1 MIHDDYANIQRRL
14 LDIYERGHLMEQQ
27 QFNQAIIELTGNV
40 DIMVRRRRQENAP
53 PVPPVAHQAG
63 SYTAPLRDPYVPPV
77 AHQAWLGLNRMA
89 PLRDPY
95 MPPSPRRQV
104 GPYTAPLRPVVRRNP
119 LEKMVTIKK
128 AEFDAICTDSCS
140 ICLEKHIKGD
150 TIMTECNHEFGIQCY
165 NSWMTAPMSNHKCPS
180 CRKETPRVTMYKTRC
195 RKPRPIIIEDEEE
208 PVQELV
214 GF

>member
-1 MIHDDYANIQRRL
+1 MTSQDDYANIQRIL

-27 QFNQAIIELTGNV
+27 QFNRAINEITRNAH
-40 DIMVRRRRQENAP
+40 IMVRRRRRQENAP

-63 SYTAPLRDPYVPPV
+63 SYTAPPRDP
-77 AHQAWLGLNRMA
+77 
-89 PLRDPY
+89 
-95 MPPSPRRQV
+95 PRRQV

-128 AEFDAICTDSCS
+128 AEFDAICTESCS

-150 TIMTECNHEFGIQCY
+150 TIMTECNHEFGVKCY
-165 NSWMTAPMSNHKCPS
+165 NSWMTAFTSNHTCPT

-195 RKPRPIIIEDEEE
+195 RKPRPFIIEDEEE

>member
-1 MIHDDYANIQRRL
+1 MTSQDDYANIQRIL
-14 LDIYERGHLMEQQ
+14 LDIYERGYLMEQQ
-27 QFNQAIIELTGNV
+27 QFNRAINEITRNAH
-40 DIMVRRRRQENAP
+40 IMVRRRRQENAP

-77 AHQAWLGLNRMA
+77 AQQARPGLNRMA
-89 PLRDPY
+89 PLRDP
-95 MPPSPRRQV
+95 PRRQV

-128 AEFDAICTDSCS
+128 ADFDANCTDSCS

-165 NSWMTAPMSNHKCPS
+165 NSWMTAPTSNHKCPT
-180 CRKETPRVTMYKTRC
+180 CRKVTPRVTMYKTRC
-195 RKPRPIIIEDEEE
+195 RKPRPFIIEDEEE

>member
-27 QFNQAIIELTGNV
+27 QFNQAVIELTGNV
-40 DIMVRRRRQENAP
+40 HIMVRRRRHENTP
-53 PVPPVAHQAG
+53 PVPPVAH
-63 SYTAPLRDPYVPPV
+63 P
-77 AHQAWLGLNRMA
+77 AWSGLNRMA

-165 NSWMTAPMSNHKCPS
+165 NSWMTAPTSNHKCPS

-195 RKPRPIIIEDEEE
+195 RKPRPFIIEDEEE

>member
-1 MIHDDYANIQRRL
+1 MTSQDDYANIQRIL

-27 QFNQAIIELTGNV
+27 QFNRAINEITRNAH
-40 DIMVRRRRQENAP
+40 IMVRRRRRQENAP

-77 AHQAWLGLNRMA
+77 AQQARSYTA
-89 PLRDPY
+89 PPRDP
-95 MPPSPRRQV
+95 PRRQV
-104 GPYTAPLRPVVRRNP
+104 GPYTAPLRPVVRINP

-128 AEFDAICTDSCS
+128 AEFNAICTDSCS

-150 TIMTECNHEFGIQCY
+150 TIMTECNHEFGVKCY
-165 NSWMTAPMSNHKCPS
+165 NSWMTAFTSNHTCPT
-180 CRKETPRVTMYKTRC
+180 CRKVTPRVTMYKTRC
-195 RKPRPIIIEDEEE
+195 RKPRPFIIEDEEE